1 MKLRRLRR
9 LKLSRVDL
17 VPRGSNPHSHIEL
30 FKREKESSDN
40 ESSVAVVRNAKGDAV
55 ADKTQDE
62 LKAELE
68 KVQTEKATADAE
80 LAKAR
85 KELAETPAAEVEKA
99 KAEVAKLK
107 AELEKSKDADVRKEL
122 DSAKAELVKITK
134 ERRTE
139 RFEKEAQSFTDLGP
153 AKTIGKLLESADEH
167 FDENSQKA
175 FKQLLASA
183 AKQVEEGALFK
194 RLSEDGGEPQDWQTK
209 LNEAARDRVAKG
221 TSPTVE
227 QAKVKIMEEDPELR
241 KEYQASV
248 RS

>member
-1 MKLRRLRR
+1 

-40 ESSVAVVRNAKGDAV
+40 ESSVTIVRNPKEASV

-68 KVQTEKATADAE
+68 KLQSEKATADAE
-80 LAKAR
+80 LVKAK
-85 KELAETPAAEVEKA
+85 KELEETPAAEVEKA
-99 KAEVAKLK
+99 QAEVAKLK

-122 DSAKAELVKITK
+122 DDAKAELVKITK

-139 RFEKEAQSFTDLGP
+139 RFAKEAEQFSELGP
-153 AKTIGKLLESADEH
+153 LVKIGKLLELSDEH
-167 FDENSQKA
+167 FDEESQKA

-194 RLSEDGGEPQDWQTK
+194 RLSSEGSEPQGWEAK
-209 LNEAARDRVAKG
+209 LDQAARDRVAKG

-227 QAKVKIMEEDPELR
+227 QAKVAIMEQDADLR